1 MKFVRCD
8 KCGKTMQ
15 IGLVDS
21 DYVILDDDGK
31 VLGGSYYDNPNI
43 IAEREIC
50 GKELDICGACYS
62 ALKEIKEKAEK
73 EFLNSI
79 TPQKECGYGTKTND

>member
-31 VLGGSYYDNPNI
+31 VLDGSYYDNPNI
-43 IAEREIC
+43 IAER
-50 GKELDICGACYS
+50 
-62 ALKEIKEKAEK
+62 
-73 EFLNSI
+73 
-79 TPQKECGYGTKTND
+79 